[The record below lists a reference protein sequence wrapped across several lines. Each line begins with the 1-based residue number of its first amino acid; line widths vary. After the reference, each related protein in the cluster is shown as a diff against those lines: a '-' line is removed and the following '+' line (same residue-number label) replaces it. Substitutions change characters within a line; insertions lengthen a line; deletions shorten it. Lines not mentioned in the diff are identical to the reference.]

1 MEGRRPTV
9 RIAALVGD
17 FYHMPGPMQAALT
30 AAAGA
35 DVRIDFFTDPLA
47 APWEKLSDYDVLV
60 MAREG
65 RLAPRESDA
74 RWNTERHEQAISAF
88 VRAGGGLVGLHAG
101 LASYAHAGTYGS
113 TLHGSFLMHPEQ
125 HPEFLVRSTGAAHAL
140 LEGFS
145 EVSFRDEMYFVRVD
159 SADTTRLLES
169 SAPDYGSTTTAWA
182 HACGAGRVFC
192 FTPGHRAEVL
202 EDPAYRGFLAKG
214 ILWVRRRG
222 TKGST

>member
-1 MEGRRPTV
+1 MSAP

-17 FYHMPGPMQAALT
+17 FYHEPGPMRAALE

-35 DVRIDFFTDPLA
+35 DARIDFYTDPLA
-47 APWEKLSDYDVLV
+47 VPWERLSDYGVLV

-65 RLAPRESDA
+65 RLVPRESNA
-74 RWNTERHEQAISAF
+74 VWNTERHEQAIAAF

-101 LASYAHAGTYGS
+101 LASYAHAGPYGS
-113 TLHGSFLMHPEQ
+113 TLHGTFFSHPEQ
-125 HPEFLVRSTGAAHAL
+125 HPEFRVRSTGAAHVL
-140 LEGFS
+140 LDGYS

-169 SAPDYGSTTTAWA
+169 SAPDYGCTTAAWA

-192 FTPGHRAEVL
+192 FTPGHRREVL
-202 EDPAYRGFLAKG
+202 EDPAYRRFLAKG
-214 ILWVRRRG
+214 VQWALHRL
-222 TKGST
+222 